1 MLQVVDGILAQAM
14 GNKAFDARIP
24 LLGTSVKSLMNI
36 GSVFTNA
43 MFEVFVRV
51 TPFEDRSTKSLIL
64 KG

>member
-51 TPFEDRSTKSLIL
+51 APFED
-64 KG
+64 